1 MERDDMDLVE
11 NLRIKVKELDSQI
24 KEKEEELSEL
34 NSERARYLKEIGEH
48 SDEKFQQ
55 DMLELVY
62 EQRKKNKK

>member
-11 NLRIKVKELDSQI
+11 DLRIKVKELDSQI

-34 NSERARYLKEIGEH
+34 NSERARYLKEIGED

>member
-11 NLRIKVKELDSQI
+11 DLRIKVKELDSQI

-62 EQRKKNKK
+62 EQRNKNKK